1 MKKGTFLSNIT
12 MGSVPPPDADF
23 FWIISCLVES
33 AIYNSPK
40 SQEPSF
46 REGIDFLVLLPCKFG
61 RSKNRFVT
69 VTKQSEFGFRQSR
82 QGAK

>member
-1 MKKGTFLSNIT
+1 MSSIT
-12 MGSVPPPDADF
+12 RGSVRLPDADF
-23 FWIISCLVES
+23 FWIIPCLAES

-82 QGAK
+82 QGVK